1 MGRDLPKSRGRPT
14 ELSPSRTEADAQ
26 KSERRSLTFAHDSAN
41 SLLSICCLVYPDA
54 VECVGKLELD
64 ATGHDMGVV
73 EERVRLW
80 ARCKL
85 SYSNDFV

>member
-1 MGRDLPKSRGRPT
+1 MWSSSRAFAFKHGGQCSKVGKEVLDVR
-14 ELSPSRTEADAQ
+14 SRLGYQLA
-26 KSERRSLTFAHDSAN
+26 LN
-41 SLLSICCLVYPDA
+41 LLLGVPDA

-80 ARCKL
+80 AGYKL
-85 SYSNDFV
+85 RYSNDSV